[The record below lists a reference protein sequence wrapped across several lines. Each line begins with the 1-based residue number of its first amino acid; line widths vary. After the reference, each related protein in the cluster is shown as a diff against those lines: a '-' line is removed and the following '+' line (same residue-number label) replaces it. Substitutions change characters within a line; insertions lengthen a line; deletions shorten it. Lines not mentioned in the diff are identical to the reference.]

1 MTLYRLKLIALVL
14 ASSVLLA
21 NCASKDVQEP
31 IESTEQAYYQNAKQ
45 ALKAGSYTRAV
56 EMLEE
61 LESRYPFG
69 RYAEQAQLDLIYAHY
84 KILDYEA
91 SRAAADRFLRLHPG
105 HRQTDYVIYLRG
117 LASFDRDRGIFDRFA
132 PNDISKRDPSS
143 SNEAIADFSLLLTR
157 FPDSEYADDARSR
170 MLYLRNVLAAH
181 EIHVARYYLKRQAYV
196 AAASRGRYV
205 VENFQ
210 QTPSVAD
217 GLAVMVAAYQKLE
230 LDDLAEKTL
239 NVLTLNYPDYPA
251 LRRDGDFDINRSAV
265 GSRRSILNV
274 VTFGLLGK
282 SSDQL

>member
-1 MTLYRLKLIALVL
+1 MTWYRLKLIVL
-14 ASSVLLA
+14 LIVGTMMLA
-21 NCASKDVQEP
+21 NCSSKEVQEP
-31 IESTEQAYYQNAKQ
+31 IESTEQAYYQNARS

-84 KILDYEA
+84 KIYDYEA
-91 SRAAADRFLRLHPG
+91 SRAAADRFLRLHPN

-117 LASFDRDRGIFDRFA
+117 LASFDRDKSIFDRFA
-132 PNDISKRDPSS
+132 PSDSSKRDPTS

-157 FPDSEYADDARSR
+157 FPDSEYAPDARAR
-170 MLYLRNVLAAH
+170 MLHLRNKLAAH
-181 EIHVARYYLKRQAYV
+181 EIHVARYYLKRKAFV

-210 QTPSVAD
+210 QTPAVAD
-217 GLAVMVAAYQKLE
+217 GLAVMVEAYRKLE

-239 NVLTLNYPDYPA
+239 GVLALNYPDYPA
-251 LRRDGDFDINRSAV
+251 LSSDGKFNINRSAV

-274 VTFGLLGK
+274 LTFGLLGK
-282 SSDQL
+282 SADQL